1 MKEESNYLRI
11 DPIAATVR
19 FYKEKI
25 QENTPIQDIVEP
37 YYKTLTLIF
46 LDNGDVRATACA
58 NAITIEEL
66 KILMKKLSK
75 MGYKRM
81 LWRHHEKEVSVHL

>member
-1 MKEESNYLRI
+1 MNIRI

-25 QENTPIQDIVEP
+25 QESTPLQDIVDP

-46 LDNGDVRATACA
+46 MDNGDVRATACA
-58 NAITIEEL
+58 EALTMEEI
-66 KILMKKLSK
+66 KSVMKKLRE
-75 MGYKRM
+75 MGCKRA
-81 LWRHHEKEVSVHL
+81 LWRHHDKENSIHL